1 MEEKYSLLILIYNL
15 DREDNS
21 MDILSQL
28 RNIDPKE
35 NRHEPIQIFRSIIS
49 SELEL
54 RGEGYKRIKQIRNK
68 KLEQYISTIVLMS
81 TNLCKLSTNY
91 KKVTD
96 SISIFTDNNKQLS
109 VNSCIILS
117 RTIFDITI
125 ELINE
130 V

>member
-1 MEEKYSLLILIYNL
+1 MEKKYCLLFTIYKL
-15 DREDNS
+15 DREDNT
-21 MDILSQL
+21 MDTLSQL

-35 NRHEPIQIFRSIIS
+35 NRHEPIQIFRLIIS

-54 RGEGYKRIKQIRNK
+54 RGEGYKGIKQIRNK

-81 TNLCKLSTNY
+81 TNLCKLSSNY
-91 KKVTD
+91 RKVTD
-96 SISIFTDNNKQLS
+96 SIAIYTDNNKQLS

-125 ELINE
+125 DLINE

>member
-1 MEEKYSLLILIYNL
+1 MEKKYCLLFTIYKL
-15 DREDNS
+15 DREDNT
-21 MDILSQL
+21 MDTLSQL

-54 RGEGYKRIKQIRNK
+54 RGEGYKGIKQIRNK

-81 TNLCKLSTNY
+81 TNLCKLSPNY
-91 KKVTD
+91 RKVTD
-96 SISIFTDNNKQLS
+96 SIAIYTDNNKQLS

-125 ELINE
+125 DLINE